1 MSAELIC
8 VIVLGLMFVIG
19 TWRDINMGLLGFVA
33 AAGVGGLVLHQAPRN
48 SSPDS
53 PSTCSSRSWA

>member
-19 TWRDINMGLLGFVA
+19 TWRDIMMGLLGFVA
-33 AAGVGGLVLHQAPRN
+33 A
-48 SSPDS
+48 
-53 PSTCSSRSWA
+53 